1 MVQLVEDSLSN
12 VSGAQAHNTLMFEFT
27 PLPGLTPETAITGNP
42 NSPPTPANSNDPG
55 LNTGTGG
62 IKAFMSSK
70 WKWILGILAVLL
82 ALWYFGA
89 FKSLSTTP
97 A

>member
-1 MVQLVEDSLSN
+1 MVSVDEALSS
-12 VSGAQAHNTLMFEFT
+12 VGGFQAHNTLIFEDV
-27 PLPGLTPETAITGNP
+27 PLPGLTPSTAITGNP

-89 FKSLSTTP
+89 FKSLSATP